1 MGAAETAPRGEL
13 AIRTVARPRDTNAV
27 GDIFGGWIMS
37 QMDFAGGLTAW
48 WRARGRVATVAVQS
62 MEFHLPVRVGDLVSV
77 YAEVL
82 KIGNIS
88 VSDGGLGID
97 ATVPLGAQVYERA
110 KYPVDEMDFA
120 KWFSDGD
127 LEGLRAMQDPY
138 FRWLGEKGFA

>member
-27 GDIFGGWIMS
+27 GDICGGWIMS

-88 VSDGGLGID
+88 VTVGVETWVQRRLAEPPGINVTQGVFTYVALD
-97 ATVPLGAQVYERA
+97 DQGKKRSVP
-110 KYPVDEMDFA
+110 D
-120 KWFSDGD
+120 
-127 LEGLRAMQDPY
+127 
-138 FRWLGEKGFA
+138 

>member
-1 MGAAETAPRGEL
+1 MGVAQTAPRGEL

-82 KIGNIS
+82 KVGNTSITVGVETWVQRRLAES
-88 VSDGGLGID
+88 PGIMVTQGVFTYVAVD
-97 ATVPLGAQVYERA
+97 DQGKKRKVP
-110 KYPVDEMDFA
+110 D
-120 KWFSDGD
+120 
-127 LEGLRAMQDPY
+127 
-138 FRWLGEKGFA
+138 